1 MKSLLLQN
9 LCPELSQ
16 DEILKIALETKFSKR
31 VKKKISPEEYL
42 SFLCQESIKGTVS
55 YNDLAAK
62 ISCEQ
67 VCNASRQAFF
77 YRTNQEAVVFFEQ
90 ILAAV
95 MKHRHQACDLSKIN
109 MKRKFRRI
117 LIQDSTIIRL
127 PKKLY
132 EIFSGV
138 KNAKASLC
146 NARIQGIYDL
156 ISGKFISFSIDPYS
170 DNDLKV
176 AHNIDVQE
184 GDLVLRDRGY
194 FVISSIKTMKEHG
207 ADSIIRYKHMATKSQ
222 L

>member
-1 MKSLLLQN
+1 M
-9 LCPELSQ
+9 
-16 DEILKIALETKFSKR
+16 F
-31 VKKKISPEEYL
+31 
-42 SFLCQESIKGTVS
+42 
-55 YNDLAAK
+55 
-62 ISCEQ
+62 
-67 VCNASRQAFF
+67 
-77 YRTNQEAVVFFEQ
+77 
-90 ILAAV
+90 
-95 MKHRHQACDLSKIN
+95 
-109 MKRKFRRI
+109 
-117 LIQDSTIIRL
+117 IRL

-138 KNAKASLC
+138 KNAKATLC

-207 ADSIIRYKHMATKSQ
+207 ADSIIRYKHKTIFYDPISHQKIDLLKKLKQHGSLDIAVLGGTDKTTKLRIIAMAVPEEIANIRRMKAKKEAKKRACSHELLQ
-222 L
+222 LMAWEIFITTIDDETTLRKTPSYVKLTYTLAL